1 MLFRSVRTRKLW
13 RIDRLNNK
21 EYLLIVSE
29 TKPSLEHLELYGV
42 EGTAKVKDY
51 DHFLDQIEEGKSY
64 RFRVTLNPVVAQMS
78 GERGKRGK
86 VSPVYNYEQIK
97 FLNDRSKKNGFNLNE
112 NEFYIINRGH
122 VSLKRA
128 GHREVNLNKAI
139 YEGRLTVV
147 DKNTFIKAFAEA
159 FRSAVEA
166 KGGSL
171 YFSEAAGADKAA
183 FSAADVWVFGSPA
196 SGTEEVNDTE
206 ILPLIEE
213 LEDGHTISISL
224 KE

>member
-1 MLFRSVRTRKLW
+1 
-13 RIDRLNNK
+13 
-21 EYLLIVSE
+21 
-29 TKPSLEHLELYGV
+29 
-42 EGTAKVKDY
+42 
-51 DHFLDQIEEGKSY
+51 
-64 RFRVTLNPVVAQMS
+64 MS

-147 DKNTFIKAFAEA
+147 DKNTFIRILTKGLGKKKAY
-159 FRSAVEA
+159 
-166 KGGSL
+166 G
-171 YFSEAAGADKAA
+171 
-183 FSAADVWVFGSPA
+183 FGMMTVIP
-196 SGTEEVNDTE
+196 E
-206 ILPLIEE
+206 
-213 LEDGHTISISL
+213 
-224 KE
+224 K

>member
-1 MLFRSVRTRKLW
+1 MYLSRVEIDVNNRVKIKDLSHIGAFHNWVESSFPEEFDIGVRTRKLW

-147 DKNTFIKAFAEA
+147 DKNTFIRILTKGLGKKKAY
-159 FRSAVEA
+159 
-166 KGGSL
+166 G
-171 YFSEAAGADKAA
+171 
-183 FSAADVWVFGSPA
+183 FGMMTVIP
-196 SGTEEVNDTE
+196 E
-206 ILPLIEE
+206 
-213 LEDGHTISISL
+213 
-224 KE
+224 K